1 MVYVRDGVFT
11 SFLLYGYITKL
22 LFPNIYSS
30 SVKVM
35 ISLTKPSFIEHAHIL
50 LHVHNTSRSTA
61 KFAMFSMIFHFYFNR
76 AISKSSSTD
85 TCAPEDAS

>member
-1 MVYVRDGVFT
+1 MVYVRDVVFT

-35 ISLTKPSFIEHAHIL
+35 ISLTKPSFIEHAHKL
-50 LHVHNTSRSTA
+50 LHVHNAA
-61 KFAMFSMIFHFYFNR
+61 KFAMFSMIFRFYFNR